1 MFNTSFA
8 QVVTLKFHSNLQ
20 KYTNGVSEHT
30 LEVYD
35 LVDIRNS
42 LEHLFPKLR
51 KHIRRIRAGS
61 NSRENIALV
70 SNHRRVDYTLNYL
83 KKDDTEFYV
92 VPLFIGGGSN
102 FGKILLGAALIGAVI
117 LTGGAAAPGLG
128 AVASAGGMGFAAGGA
143 AAAGAAGLTLG
154 GIAMSIG
161 VSMVLSG
168 VMGMLMKPSVP
179 GVQGQQTSDSEAR
192 KENKIFSGLANSTS
206 SHIPVPL
213 VYGRTRVGGQFVS
226 GEIRTFQHG
235 KNETVIVGDSFP
247 SGAS

>member
-1 MFNTSFA
+1 
-8 QVVTLKFHSNLQ
+8 
-20 KYTNGVSEHT
+20 
-30 LEVYD
+30 
-35 LVDIRNS
+35 
-42 LEHLFPKLR
+42 
-51 KHIRRIRAGS
+51 
-61 NSRENIALV
+61 
-70 SNHRRVDYTLNYL
+70 

-168 VMGMLMKPSVP
+168 VM
-179 GVQGQQTSDSEAR
+179 
-192 KENKIFSGLANSTS
+192 
-206 SHIPVPL
+206 
-213 VYGRTRVGGQFVS
+213 
-226 GEIRTFQHG
+226 
-235 KNETVIVGDSFP
+235 
-247 SGAS
+247 